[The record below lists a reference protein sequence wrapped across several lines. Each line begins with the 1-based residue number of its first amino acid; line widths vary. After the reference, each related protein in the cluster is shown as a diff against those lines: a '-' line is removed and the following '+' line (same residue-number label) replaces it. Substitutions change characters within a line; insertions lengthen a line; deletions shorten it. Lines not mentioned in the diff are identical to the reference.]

1 MKQLFGTH
9 ENKLDTKGRVSVPAL
24 FRNAW
29 KDVPDMTLIIR
40 PSEVVGCLE
49 VWPEPTYEQFREEVR
64 ALPKN
69 TPERLAQETIVFSQ
83 AVPAELDAQGRISIP
98 ADLAEEIGLTSAV
111 YFLGRGDYIQI
122 WTPEAGKAFLKA
134 TRAQI
139 HKVAIEAPS
148 S

>member
-1 MKQLFGTH
+1 MKDLFGTH
-9 ENKLDTKGRVSVPAL
+9 ENKLDAKGRVSVPAS

-29 KDVPDMTLIIR
+29 KDVPEMTLIIR
-40 PSEVVGCLE
+40 PSAVPDCLE

-83 AVPAELDAQGRISIP
+83 AVPAEIDPQGRISIP
-98 ADLAEEIGLTSAV
+98 GDLAEEIGLAASV
-111 YFLGRGDYIQI
+111 CFVGRGDYFQI
-122 WTPEAGKAFLKA
+122 WDPAKAKAFLKV